1 MASHFDPTPP
11 DTPSAAPLAA
21 PSGTTP
27 EAASPATAAQALPA
41 AEALAPAAQ
50 RLRHLFRRLDA
61 KGQTHVLKKALF
73 EYRGIEL
80 P

>member
-11 DTPSAAPLAA
+11 DTPS
-21 PSGTTP
+21 GTTP
-27 EAASPATAAQALPA
+27 EAASPATQALPA
-41 AEALAPAAQ
+41 AEALDPAAQ

-61 KGQTHVLKKALF
+61 EGQTHVLKKALF

>member
-1 MASHFDPTPP
+1 MAPHSAPSLP
-11 DTPSAAPLAA
+11 DTPSAAPVAA
-21 PSGTTP
+21 PISTTL
-27 EAASPATAAQALPA
+27 EAASSATQALPA
-41 AEALAPAAQ
+41 AEALDPAAQ

-61 KGQTHVLKKALF
+61 EGQTHVLKKALF

>member
-11 DTPSAAPLAA
+11 DA

-27 EAASPATAAQALPA
+27 EAASPATQALPA
-41 AEALAPAAQ
+41 AEALDPAAQ
-50 RLRHLFRRLDA
+50 RLRHLSRRLDA
-61 KGQTHVLKKALF
+61 EGQTHVLKKALF

>member
-11 DTPSAAPLAA
+11 DA

-27 EAASPATAAQALPA
+27 EAASPATQALPP
-41 AEALAPAAQ
+41 AEALDPAAQ
-50 RLRHLFRRLDA
+50 RLHYLFRRLDA

>member
-1 MASHFDPTPP
+1 M
-11 DTPSAAPLAA
+11 AAPG
-21 PSGTTP
+21 STTP
-27 EAASPATAAQALPA
+27 EAASPAPVAQALPA
-41 AEALAPAAQ
+41 AEALDPAAQ

-61 KGQTHVLKKALF
+61 EGQTHVLKKALF

>member
-1 MASHFDPTPP
+1 MASHFDPTTP
-11 DTPSAAPLAA
+11 DA

-27 EAASPATAAQALPA
+27 EAASPATQALPA
-41 AEALAPAAQ
+41 AEALDPAAQ
-50 RLRHLFRRLDA
+50 RLRHLFRRLDDE
-61 KGQTHVLKKALF
+61 GQTHVLKKALF

>member
-1 MASHFDPTPP
+1 MASHFDPTTP
-11 DTPSAAPLAA
+11 DA

-27 EAASPATAAQALPA
+27 EAASPATQALPA
-41 AEALAPAAQ
+41 AEALDPAAQ
-50 RLRHLFRRLDA
+50 GLRHLFRRLDA

>member
-11 DTPSAAPLAA
+11 DA

-27 EAASPATAAQALPA
+27 EAASPATQALPA

-61 KGQTHVLKKALF
+61 EGQTHVLKKALF

>member
-11 DTPSAAPLAA
+11 DA

-27 EAASPATAAQALPA
+27 EAASPATQALPA
-41 AEALAPAAQ
+41 AEALDPAAQ

-61 KGQTHVLKKALF
+61 EGQTHVLKKALF

>member
-11 DTPSAAPLAA
+11 DA

-27 EAASPATAAQALPA
+27 EAASPATQALPA
-41 AEALAPAAQ
+41 AEALDPAAQ
-50 RLRHLFRRLDA
+50 RLRYLFRRLDA

>member
-1 MASHFDPTPP
+1 MASHFDPTLP
-11 DTPSAAPLAA
+11 DA

-27 EAASPATAAQALPA
+27 EAASSATQALPA
-41 AEALAPAAQ
+41 AEALDPAAQ

-61 KGQTHVLKKALF
+61 EGQTHVLKKALF

>member
-11 DTPSAAPLAA
+11 DA

-27 EAASPATAAQALPA
+27 EAASPATQALPA
-41 AEALAPAAQ
+41 AEALDPAAQ
-50 RLRHLFRRLDA
+50 RLHYLFRRLDA
-61 KGQTHVLKKALF
+61 EGQTHVLKKALF

>member
-11 DTPSAAPLAA
+11 DA

-27 EAASPATAAQALPA
+27 EAASPATQALPA
-41 AEALAPAAQ
+41 AEAVDPAAQ
-50 RLRHLFRRLDA
+50 GLRHLFRRLDA
-61 KGQTHVLKKALF
+61 EGQTHVLKKALF

>member
-1 MASHFDPTPP
+1 MAPHSAPSLP
-11 DTPSAAPLAA
+11 DTPSAAPVAA
-21 PSGTTP
+21 PISTTL
-27 EAASPATAAQALPA
+27 EAASPAPGTQIQPT
-41 AEALAPAAQ
+41 EAVDPAAQ

>member
-1 MASHFDPTPP
+1 MAPHFDPTPP
-11 DTPSAAPLAA
+11 DA

-27 EAASPATAAQALPA
+27 EAASPATQALPA
-41 AEALAPAAQ
+41 AEALDPAAQ

-61 KGQTHVLKKALF
+61 EGQTHVLKKALF

>member
-11 DTPSAAPLAA
+11 ETPSAAPLAA

-27 EAASPATAAQALPA
+27 EAASPATQALPA
-41 AEALAPAAQ
+41 AEALDPAAQ

-61 KGQTHVLKKALF
+61 EGQTHVLKKALF

>member
-1 MASHFDPTPP
+1 MASHFDPTTP
-11 DTPSAAPLAA
+11 DA

-27 EAASPATAAQALPA
+27 EAASPATQALPA
-41 AEALAPAAQ
+41 AEALDPAAQ

-61 KGQTHVLKKALF
+61 EGQTHVLKKALL

>member
-1 MASHFDPTPP
+1 MASHPAPTLP
-11 DTPSAAPLAA
+11 DTPSATPVAA
-21 PSGTTP
+21 PSGAPP
-27 EAASPATAAQALPA
+27 EAASPATQALPA
-41 AEALAPAAQ
+41 AEALDPAAQ

-61 KGQTHVLKKALF
+61 EGQTHVLKKALF

>member
-11 DTPSAAPLAA
+11 DA

-27 EAASPATAAQALPA
+27 EAASPATQALPA
-41 AEALAPAAQ
+41 AEALDPAAQ
-50 RLRHLFRRLDA
+50 RLRYLFRRLDA
-61 KGQTHVLKKALF
+61 EGQTHVLKKALF

>member
-1 MASHFDPTPP
+1 MNAK
-11 DTPSAAPLAA
+11 DTFLAA
-21 PSGTTP
+21 N
-27 EAASPATAAQALPA
+27 ALD
-41 AEALAPAAQ
+41 PAAQ

-61 KGQTHVLKKALF
+61 EGQTHVLKKALF

>member
-1 MASHFDPTPP
+1 MATHFDPTTP
-11 DTPSAAPLAA
+11 DA

-27 EAASPATAAQALPA
+27 EAASPATQALPA
-41 AEALAPAAQ
+41 AEALDPAAQ

-61 KGQTHVLKKALF
+61 EGQTHVLKKALF

>member
-1 MASHFDPTPP
+1 VD
-11 DTPSAAPLAA
+11 
-21 PSGTTP
+21 
-27 EAASPATAAQALPA
+27 
-41 AEALAPAAQ
+41 PAAQ

>member
-1 MASHFDPTPP
+1 MAPHPDPTLP
-11 DTPSAAPLAA
+11 DTPSATPVAA

-27 EAASPATAAQALPA
+27 EAASLASGAQTLPA
-41 AEALAPAAQ
+41 EAADPTAQ
-50 RLRHLFRRLDA
+50 RLRYLFRRLDA
-61 KGQTHVLKKALF
+61 EGQTHVLKKALF

>member
-1 MASHFDPTPP
+1 MASHFRPTRPIHP
-11 DTPSAAPLAA
+11 AHACCGT
-21 PSGTTP
+21 SGATP
-27 EAASPATAAQALPA
+27 EAASPASQASPA
-41 AEALAPAAQ
+41 AEALDPAAQ

>member
-11 DTPSAAPLAA
+11 DA

-27 EAASPATAAQALPA
+27 EAASPAPATQALPA

-50 RLRHLFRRLDA
+50 RLRHLFRRLEA
-61 KGQTHVLKKALF
+61 EGQTHVLKKALF

>member
-1 MASHFDPTPP
+1 MAPHPDPTLP
-11 DTPSAAPLAA
+11 DTPSAAPVAA

-27 EAASPATAAQALPA
+27 EAASPASGAKAAN
-41 AEALAPAAQ
+41 PAAQ
-50 RLRHLFRRLDA
+50 RLHYLFRRMDA

>member
-11 DTPSAAPLAA
+11 DA

-27 EAASPATAAQALPA
+27 EAASPATQALPA
-41 AEALAPAAQ
+41 AEAVDPAAQ

-61 KGQTHVLKKALF
+61 EGQTHVLKKALF

>member
-11 DTPSAAPLAA
+11 DA

-27 EAASPATAAQALPA
+27 EAASSATPALPA
-41 AEALAPAAQ
+41 AEALDPAAQ

-61 KGQTHVLKKALF
+61 EGQTHVLKKALF

>member
-11 DTPSAAPLAA
+11 DA

-27 EAASPATAAQALPA
+27 EAASPATQALPA
-41 AEALAPAAQ
+41 AEAANPAAQ
-50 RLRHLFRRLDA
+50 RLHYLFRRLDA

>member
-1 MASHFDPTPP
+1 MAPHPDPRLPE
-11 DTPSAAPLAA
+11 TPSATPVAA
-21 PSGTTP
+21 PSGATP
-27 EAASPATAAQALPA
+27 EAASLASGAQTLPA
-41 AEALAPAAQ
+41 EAADPAAQ
-50 RLRHLFRRLDA
+50 RLRYLFRRLDA

>member
-1 MASHFDPTPP
+1 MASHFDPTTP
-11 DTPSAAPLAA
+11 DA

-27 EAASPATAAQALPA
+27 EAASPATQALPA
-41 AEALAPAAQ
+41 TEALDPAAQ

-61 KGQTHVLKKALF
+61 EGQTHVLKKALF

>member
-1 MASHFDPTPP
+1 MAPHPDPTLP
-11 DTPSAAPLAA
+11 DTPSATPVAA

-27 EAASPATAAQALPA
+27 EAASPASCAKAAN
-41 AEALAPAAQ
+41 PAAQ
-50 RLRHLFRRLDA
+50 RLRYLFRRLDA

>member
-1 MASHFDPTPP
+1 MAPHLDPTLP
-11 DTPSAAPLAA
+11 DA

-27 EAASPATAAQALPA
+27 EAASPATQALPA
-41 AEALAPAAQ
+41 AEALDPAAQ

-61 KGQTHVLKKALF
+61 EGQTHVLKKALF

>member
-1 MASHFDPTPP
+1 MASHFDPTTP
-11 DTPSAAPLAA
+11 DA

-27 EAASPATAAQALPA
+27 EAASPATQALPA
-41 AEALAPAAQ
+41 AEALDPAAQ

-61 KGQTHVLKKALF
+61 EGQTHVLKKALF

>member
-1 MASHFDPTPP
+1 MAPHLDPTLP
-11 DTPSAAPLAA
+11 DTSSAAPVAA
-21 PSGTTP
+21 PGGTTP
-27 EAASPATAAQALPA
+27 EAASPAPGAQTPPE
-41 AEALAPAAQ
+41 EAVDPAAQ
-50 RLRHLFRRLDA
+50 RLRYLFRRLDA

>member
-11 DTPSAAPLAA
+11 DA

-27 EAASPATAAQALPA
+27 EAASPATQALPA
-41 AEALAPAAQ
+41 AEALDPAAQ
-50 RLRHLFRRLDA
+50 GLRHLFRRLDA

>member
-11 DTPSAAPLAA
+11 DA

-27 EAASPATAAQALPA
+27 EAASPATQALPA
-41 AEALAPAAQ
+41 AEALDPAAQ
-50 RLRHLFRRLDA
+50 RRRHLFRRLDA
-61 KGQTHVLKKALF
+61 EGQTHVLKKALF